1 MIGTIVRLLWGAFS
15 FLLLAGLFGASF
27 FGLFLSALAP
37 SDFVSLA
44 IATSR
49 EGRPAAALS
58 LVDFCQAQEIG
69 DVESLEILRER
80 LVPPPAERALRT
92 FVPSGEASLDE
103 DVLRGAL
110 VRRLGLDT
118 SLGWSV
124 FPGTWLTGTRESGAT
139 TGTVHA
145 YGPGDL
151 LRVEQVLAS
160 VGSDGA
166 PTIVSAGKELA
177 TLLATAEK
185 TLSTKGSNTSGI
197 ASPGEA
203 GRALLTASSPEATT
217 LLWTLYGNAGWHAAS
232 VWSILSMAASW
243 EDLADASAML
253 ERLGPE
259 NRAFL
264 EITREW
270 GLAASRRFGEIKAPQ
285 AFLEGLRRNP
295 KGAFGLAAYLALR
308 EGDTRLA
315 SLGAVSPGIARLM
328 VPAGRLF
335 LLPAM
340 LLNLLPPWGTP
351 SVFLGAGSLLLLW
364 IFLSLVS
371 SRRRTDEE
379 DLVEE
384 NGPKMNMS
392 EDAVET
398 ERRSSPPKRGS
409 GAGKRLGLGL
419 AFLVLVVL
427 AAGGGHFVLRNRLFQ
442 PSPHFR
448 ESRERHITG
457 ALSAFSGKAFSEAV
471 ATSAT
476 RTGNTV
482 TTLADAWLDAQTR
495 RLDADFLPWLTM
507 AWQRWFV
514 RTAPLLPS
522 DGELVADTGELVQE
536 AFALRVLRLHAT
548 SSEWKTMVE
557 RIAQTFGTTLDA
569 ALLPIKQAAEVDDP
583 TWGRLLEGHF
593 VLLVFPDG
601 RTESVSLGNL
611 LDDGQGLVP
620 FLEASLKSL
629 LKGQDG
635 ETTRS
640 SPELPGETFRLV
652 HRSGEPSWYRRA
664 ALARGALVA
673 ERVGGPLLP
682 SLTDAGY
689 IVMESLAS
697 GRSPLVE
704 MPVLRRAFAESLS
717 AQRTALAGDS
727 AGGFRKALDFV
738 TETLTRSIAQEET
751 SGH

>member
-1 MIGTIVRLLWGAFS
+1 MIGTIVRLLWGALS
-15 FLLLAGLFGASF
+15 FLFLAGLFGASF

-44 IATSR
+44 IATSK

-58 LVDFCQAQEIG
+58 ILDFCQVQGIG
-69 DVESLEILRER
+69 DPESLEILRER
-80 LVPPPAERALRT
+80 LVPPPTERALRT
-92 FVPSGEASLDE
+92 FVPSEEASLDE
-103 DVLRGAL
+103 DALRGAL
-110 VRRLGLDT
+110 VRRLGLDAA
-118 SLGWSV
+118 LGWTVS
-124 FPGTWLTGTRESGAT
+124 PGTWLTGVQEDEAT
-139 TGTVHA
+139 TGTVRA

-160 VGSDGA
+160 IGSDGA
-166 PTIVSAGKELA
+166 PTVVSAGKELA
-177 TLLATAEK
+177 TLLAAAEK
-185 TLSTKGSNTSGI
+185 AFATKGAKTDGI

-217 LLWTLYGNAGWHAAS
+217 LLWTLYGNTGWHAAS
-232 VWSILSMAASW
+232 VFSILSMAATPT
-243 EDLADASAML
+243 DLADASAML
-253 ERLGPE
+253 KRLGPE

-264 EITREW
+264 EITRTW
-270 GLAASRRFGEIKAPQ
+270 GLAAFRRFGELKAPQ

-308 EGDTRLA
+308 EGDTHLA

-328 VPAGRLF
+328 VPAGHLF

-351 SVFLGAGSLLLLW
+351 SVFLGAGGVLLLW

-371 SRRRTDEE
+371 SRRRADEE
-379 DLVEE
+379 DLRLANSPDMPEE
-384 NGPKMNMS
+384 T
-392 EDAVET
+392 AET
-398 ERRSSPPKRGS
+398 ENRSSLPKRGS

-427 AAGGGHFVLRNRLFQ
+427 AAGGGHFFLRNTLFQ
-442 PSPHFR
+442 PSPPFR
-448 ESRERHITG
+448 ESKERHIAG
-457 ALSAFSGKAFSEAV
+457 KFSVSPGKALSEAV
-471 ATSAT
+471 ATAAT
-476 RTGNTV
+476 RTGSTV
-482 TTLADAWLDAQTR
+482 EALADTWLDAQTR
-495 RLDADFLPWLTM
+495 RLDEDFLPWLTM

-536 AFALRVLRLHAT
+536 AFALRVLRLHAAP
-548 SSEWKTMVE
+548 SEWKPMVE

-569 ALLPIKQAAEVDDP
+569 ALLPVKQAAEVDDP
-583 TWGRLLEGHF
+583 TWARLLEEHF
-593 VLLVFPDG
+593 VLLVFPNG
-601 RTESVSLGNL
+601 KTAKVSLGAL
-611 LDDGQGLVP
+611 LGDGQGLVP
-620 FLEASLKSL
+620 FLEASLKPL
-629 LKGQDG
+629 LKRGGG
-635 ETTRS
+635 ENTRS
-640 SPELPGETFRLV
+640 FPELSGETFRLV
-652 HRSGEPSWYRRA
+652 HQSGESSWYRRT
-664 ALARGALVA
+664 ALERGTLVA

-704 MPVLRRAFAESLS
+704 MPVLRRAFTESLS
-717 AQRTALAGDS
+717 AQRAGLAGDS
-727 AGGFRKALDFV
+727 TGGFRKALDFV
-738 TETLTRSIAQEET
+738 TEMLIQSITREET
-751 SGH
+751 TGH